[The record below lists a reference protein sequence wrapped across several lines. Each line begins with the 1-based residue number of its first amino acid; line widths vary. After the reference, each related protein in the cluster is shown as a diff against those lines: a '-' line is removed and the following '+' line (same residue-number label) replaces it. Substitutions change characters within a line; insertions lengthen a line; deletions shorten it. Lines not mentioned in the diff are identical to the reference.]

1 MPKMFGRKS
10 AAKARPE
17 SPEQQAPRAEAAT
30 WLLRL
35 LDSDSI
41 EPVDDFFRTAGWACG
56 GLKSFVRPVQAA
68 AADIPRLPAGMRS
81 SLKDLSRLN
90 ERRLADRFEELA
102 EESERLARAML
113 DLVRDRLEACAA
125 RTCETRMTG
134 NIRSFF
140 GLSDEAMSLCSY
152 AFYVRTYTELR
163 RYFEGR
169 LDIDESR
176 NRHRLACML
185 GLSPA
190 RCHALIRELTEIGI
204 LEENYDL
211 RLTGKIENAWQ
222 GENPDGL
229 MEAFGRSLTGEALP
243 LAQFNI
249 PAEAVAH
256 VRNLFDGPAEKPL
269 HVLLYGAPGTGKT
282 TFARSLARELGCKA
296 WAVSCEGDD
305 SAQDR
310 RLALTACLRRAARDD
325 RAFVLVDEAERIL
338 DTGPGRHGEAGSDTA
353 WLNPFLEKPGARV
366 LWITNKVSHL
376 EQSVRRRFTYSVH
389 FPELGKGE
397 RKAMWRKLREKH
409 GLEARL
415 SEEDLQKLVE
425 RYPVQVA
432 IMENALRQSA
442 LPAFAGESAF
452 ACVDRVLR
460 SYMTLRQ
467 DGVAVP
473 PPRSTTGYD
482 LAAVS
487 TTRPVEEVTAQAA
500 SLDALLR
507 EGTVGRDGLEPGLG
521 TMLFYG
527 PPGTGKTALARHLA
541 ESVGRECHIRRAS
554 DLLSPYVGETE
565 QNIAAAFARAEVR
578 GAVLVIDEVD
588 SFLQNREAA
597 ERSWEVSQTNE
608 FLTALESCRGF
619 CICTTNLRKDMDPA
633 AMRRFSLKVEF
644 CYAGPSQV
652 RVLYGALLQPLV
664 EGEPAAALMD
674 ELCREKALAPGDFH
688 AVRMQYR
695 LRPRGSFGHGE
706 LVRALLGEQRMK
718 LESTAKRV
726 GFSR

>member
-1 MPKMFGRKS
+1 MSKMSAGRS
-10 AAKARPE
+10 RSQAVH
-17 SPEQQAPRAEAAT
+17 SPAPQILPRAEAAS

-35 LDSDSI
+35 LERDAVQPD
-41 EPVDDFFRTAGWACG
+41 EEFFEFVGWCSG
-56 GLKSFVRPVQAA
+56 GLTGFIRPVQEAA
-68 AADIPRLPAGMRS
+68 AALSRLPAGVRS
-81 SLKDLSRLN
+81 AVKELSRLK
-90 ERRLADRFEELA
+90 ERRLAGRLEEVA
-102 EESERLARAML
+102 DDSERLKKAML
-113 DLVRDRLEACAA
+113 AHARKALEECAA
-125 RTCETRMTG
+125 QRGETAMTAL
-134 NIRSFF
+134 IQSFF
-140 GLSDEAMSLCSY
+140 GLDDEAMAICTY
-152 AFYVRTYTELR
+152 AFFTPNYDEIY
-163 RYFEGR
+163 RYFECH
-169 LDIDESR
+169 LDTEEYS
-176 NRHRLACML
+176 NRHLIACML
-185 GLSPA
+185 DLPPA
-190 RCHALIRELTEIGI
+190 RCNGLIRDLTDIGI
-204 LEENYDL
+204 LDEDREL
-211 RLTGKIENAWQ
+211 RLTDKIENAWKD
-222 GENPDGL
+222 EDPDRL
-229 MEAFGRSLTGEALP
+229 VEAFCQPLTGEVLP
-243 LAQFNI
+243 LGQFNI
-249 PAEAVAH
+249 PGDAVAH
-256 VRNLFDGPAEKPL
+256 VRSLFEGAGERPL

-282 TFARSLARELGCKA
+282 TFARSLARELHCKA
-296 WAVSCEGDD
+296 WAVSCQGDD

-310 RLALTACLRRAARDD
+310 RLALTACLRRAARDE

-338 DTGPGRHGEAGSDTA
+338 DTGPGRHGRESSDTA

-415 SEEDLQKLVE
+415 GEEDMQTLVE

-432 IMENALRQSA
+432 VMENALRQA
-442 LPAFAGESAF
+442 TLPAFAEESAF

-460 SYMTLRQ
+460 SHMTLSR
-467 DGVAVP
+467 DGMAPP
-473 PPRSTTGYD
+473 PPRSTVGYD
-482 LAAVS
+482 LAGVCTA
-487 TTRPVEEVTAQAA
+487 RPVEEVTAQAA
-500 SLDALLR
+500 SLDAFLR
-507 EGTVGRDGLEPGLG
+507 GGGDALEPGLG

-541 ESVGRECHIRRAS
+541 ESMGRECHIRRAS
-554 DLLSPYVGETE
+554 DLLSPFVGETE
-565 QNIAAAFARAEVR
+565 HNIASAFAGAEAR

-597 ERSWEVSQTNE
+597 VRSWEVSQTNE
-608 FLTALESCRGF
+608 FLTSLEACRGF

-652 RVLYGALLQPLV
+652 RALYAGLLQPLAH
-664 EGEPAAALMD
+664 GEPDAALLD
-674 ELCREKALAPGDFH
+674 ALCREQALAPGDFH

-695 LRPRGSFGHGE
+695 LRPGGSFGHQD
-706 LVRALLGEQRMK
+706 LIRALLAERRMK